1 MVDVRNE
8 VRKPDERFTLVGAG
22 CRRHVPHIAAPGR
35 FERLRGLPIASG
47 AVLMLIVL
55 ACALAPVLSNC
66 DPKAFYYDALNVPP
80 NAEHYFGTDAL
91 GRDLFSIM
99 LYGGRASLGI
109 GVLAA
114 AIMAAIGIIYG
125 SVSGTAGD
133 RIDSAMMRLAELLG
147 SIPSL
152 LIVLILTAI
161 FPAKNVF
168 SMSAVIGVT
177 GWLGLA
183 RLVRSEVRQIR
194 NTEYVL
200 YARATGG
207 RFLYV
212 MRRHLVPNFLSAV
225 MFVVVSGVSSAIA
238 MESTLSFLGLGL
250 PVNELSWGSILSLAN
265 RALITN
271 SWWLIVIPGL
281 FLVVTLLCITDIGNR
296 LRKATDRRCSFL

>member
-1 MVDVRNE
+1 
-8 VRKPDERFTLVGAG
+8 
-22 CRRHVPHIAAPGR
+22 
-35 FERLRGLPIASG
+35 
-47 AVLMLIVL
+47 
-55 ACALAPVLSNC
+55 
-66 DPKAFYYDALNVPP
+66 
-80 NAEHYFGTDAL
+80 
-91 GRDLFSIM
+91 
-99 LYGGRASLGI
+99 
-109 GVLAA
+109 
-114 AIMAAIGIIYG
+114 
-125 SVSGTAGD
+125 
-133 RIDSAMMRLAELLG
+133 MRLAELLG